1 MTSNDNRAAFGLSAR
16 AIDTSEFAT
25 IFETSECLFTYDN
38 GGTRTFVLTD
48 SNGVDFIAVFNS
60 VDGNAVIVELADAHE
75 SAHHHAR
82 EVLNRV
88 F

>member
-1 MTSNDNRAAFGLSAR
+1 MTTTNKAAFGLSAR
-16 AIDTSEFAT
+16 AIDTSEFAA
-25 IFETSECLFTYDN
+25 IYENCECLFTYDN
-38 GGTRTFVLTD
+38 GGSRTFVLTAPH
-48 SNGVDFIAVFNS
+48 GVDFLAIQDGA
-60 VDGNAVIVELADAHE
+60 DGNVVIVELADAHE

>member
-1 MTSNDNRAAFGLSAR
+1 MTTTNKAAFGLSAR
-16 AIDTSEFAT
+16 AIDTSEFAA
-25 IFETSECLFTYDN
+25 IYETCECLFTYDN
-38 GGTRTFVLTD
+38 GGSRTFVLTD
-48 SNGVDFIAVFNS
+48 SNGVDFLAIQDGA
-60 VDGNAVIVELADAHE
+60 DGNVVIVELADAHE

>member
-1 MTSNDNRAAFGLSAR
+1 MTTTNKAAFGLSAR

-25 IFETSECLFTYDN
+25 IYETSECLFEYDN
-38 GGTRTFVLTD
+38 GGSRTFVMTD
-48 SNGVDFIAVFNS
+48 SSGVDFLAIQDGA
-60 VDGNAVIVELADAHE
+60 DGNVVIVELADAHE